1 MKRIE
6 LKSIDHEEVIRF
18 KIKGEK
24 YYFKGFEANMVS
36 NLKELPAETRISLM
50 WLKEQE
56 CLDYFK
62 IKRQSYREYALE
74 ILSKK
79 WYDRETD
86 HRFTL
91 KHFECEFIEG
101 HPTYQNVKYMVKKDQ
116 LSIETL
122 SKIIDFFTKDFSE
135 LYTKK

>member
-24 YYFKGFEANMVS
+24 CYFKGFEANLI
-36 NLKELPAETRISLM
+36 NDLKKLPPENRIQLM
-50 WLKEQE
+50 HLSEKD
-56 CLDYFK
+56 CLEYFK
-62 IKRQSYREYALE
+62 KRRKNYREYALE

-79 WYDRETD
+79 WYWRETGD
-86 HRFTL
+86 RFTL
-91 KHFECEFIEG
+91 GNSECEFIEG
-101 HPTYQNVKYMVKKDQ
+101 HPTYQKVKYMVKKDQ